1 MMNSMGNRIATLKS
15 LLAPFVF
22 LSAMLAA
29 SCINQGTSH
38 SREYDSSKTRQGTA
52 ILITGAAARIPQEA
66 ALLEELDSRGLLKDV
81 VFIAGVS
88 SGALN
93 SVMLN
98 GILSGKI
105 TWDQYKS
112 ILFGIVNEDIFLR
125 HGTKIPVD
133 TAPARKL
140 YSDIV
145 EGKLGYVTIGDL
157 PFVTAISI
165 TRLKDLGLK
174 DTVYRMFSR
183 KMNAETDTSLN
194 LVDILMASTAIPV
207 VFPPVHIRNV
217 HTIPDVEYV
226 DGGVKE
232 DNVPYRAL
240 IEFENF
246 RGFGVDKI
254 YIVSKKNNNA
264 PNVSEELKTL
274 GINDHKVFDDL
285 GLSFDR
291 IMNKKFEESLEEYAL
306 DAPDLAAR
314 TYIYRPELSRDFLLF
329 SFGDLKSQYD
339 LTSQWAKSHDPMP
352 LGAFMSAYLKAGRK

>member
-1 MMNSMGNRIATLKS
+1 MAFRRRRGMAAHLGPLML
-15 LLAPFVF
+15 
-22 LSAMLAA
+22 LSAVLVV
-29 SCINQGTSH
+29 SCVNQGTGAGQQAGT
-38 SREYDSSKTRQGTA
+38 DKARQGTA

-66 ALLEELDSRGLLKDV
+66 ALLEALDSRGLLKDV

-105 TWDQYKS
+105 SWDAYKS
-112 ILFGIVNEDIFLR
+112 ILFGIVNDDIFIQ
-125 HGTKIPVD
+125 HGKKIPVD
-133 TAPARKL
+133 TSPARKL
-140 YSDIV
+140 YTAIV
-145 EGKLGYVTIGDL
+145 EDRLGYRTIGDL

-165 TRLKDLGLK
+165 TRLRDLGLK
-174 DTVYRMFSR
+174 DTVYRLFSR
-183 KMNAETDTSLN
+183 NLNAESDTSLS

-207 VFPPVHIRNV
+207 VFPPVRIRNV
-217 HTIPDVEYV
+217 KTIPDVEYV

-240 IEFENF
+240 LGFEES
-246 RGFGVDKI
+246 RGYGVEKI

-264 PNVSEELKTL
+264 PGISEELKTL

-291 IMNKKFEESLEEYAL
+291 IMNRKFEESLEEFAHES
-306 DAPDLAAR
+306 PELAERA
-314 TYIYRPELSRDFLLF
+314 YVYRPEFEPDFLMF
-329 SFGDLKSQYD
+329 SFDDLQSQYA
-339 LTSQWAKSHDPMP
+339 LTAQWAQSHDPVP
-352 LGAFMSAYLKAGRK
+352 LEAFLSAYFKKMGAH

>member
-1 MMNSMGNRIATLKS
+1 MVIELRRKKRRAVHFVQCV
-15 LLAPFVF
+15 LLAAV
-22 LSAMLAA
+22 LAVSCVDQSRSTVQEAGSAKA
-29 SCINQGTSH
+29 
-38 SREYDSSKTRQGTA
+38 RQGTA

-66 ALLEELDSRGLLKDV
+66 ALLEALDSRGLLKNV

-105 TWDQYKS
+105 SWDEYKT
-112 ILFGIVNEDIFLR
+112 ILFGIVNNDIFIQ
-125 HGTKIPVD
+125 HGKKIPVD
-133 TAPARKL
+133 TSPARKL
-140 YSDIV
+140 YTGIV
-145 EGKLGYVTIGDL
+145 EGTLGYVTIGDL

-183 KMNAETDTSLN
+183 KINSESDTSLS

-207 VFPPVHIRNV
+207 VFPPVHIRNAK
-217 HTIPDVEYV
+217 TIPDVDYV

-240 IEFENF
+240 LEFENA
-246 RGFGVDKI
+246 RGYGVENI
-254 YIVSKKNNNA
+254 YIVSKKNNDA
-264 PNVSEELKTL
+264 PSISEELKTL
-274 GINDHKVFDDL
+274 GIDDHRVFDDL

-291 IMNKKFEESLEEYAL
+291 MMNKKFEESLEEYAV
-306 DAPDLAAR
+306 DSPELAAR
-314 TYIYRPELSRDFLLF
+314 TYVFRPDFARDFLMF
-329 SFGDLKSQYD
+329 SFDDLKSQYA
-339 LTSQWAKSHDPMP
+339 LTSQWAQSNDPMP
-352 LGAFMSAYLKAGRK
+352 LEAFLSAHLKTTGVK